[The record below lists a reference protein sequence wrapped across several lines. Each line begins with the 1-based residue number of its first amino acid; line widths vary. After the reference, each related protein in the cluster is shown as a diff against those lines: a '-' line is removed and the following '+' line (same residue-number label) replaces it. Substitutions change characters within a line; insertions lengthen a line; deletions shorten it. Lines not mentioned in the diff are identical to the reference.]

1 MESIKSTENKKCSFC
16 GNNKRKLKGKDDLYI
31 CEVCVDVAQISFNID
46 IDGNPKTQQTQQTQ
60 QKQQNSYNIKNPK
73 EYKKVLDEYV
83 IGQEEPKKIIAT
95 ALYNHIKRIQNPQLD
110 LDKSNT
116 LLIGKTGTG
125 KTHLLETASKILDI
139 PLVVVDT
146 TSLTSSGYIGEDVN
160 SVIERLYKASNG
172 DISKTE
178 KGIIFLDEIDKNR
191 ASLGGTNDKDVSG
204 KAVQQELLKIL
215 EGTIVKIYTD
225 GNSHNKQAG
234 EPIEINTKDI
244 LFIAGGA
251 FVGLKEKNTVSIK
264 PFGGSK
270 KDKESS
276 IIQDFGLHQYLLDYG
291 MIPEFLG
298 RFTSIVE
305 FEDLSLEMMKKIIT
319 EPKNSVINKVKNL
332 FKTSNVNIEFS
343 DALIEGIAKKAME
356 LDTGARALK
365 SILDNRLKDIMF
377 NIDEYK
383 DKTLL
388 VDVDK
393 ESVI

>member
-1 MESIKSTENKKCSFC
+1 MENTEKKKCSFC

-46 IDGNPKTQQTQQTQ
+46 IEDKPK
-60 QKQQNSYNIKNPK
+60 KQQNIYNIKNPK
-73 EYKKVLDEYV
+73 EYKKLLDEYV

-95 ALYNHIKRIQNPQLD
+95 ALYNHIKRIQNPHLD

-139 PLVVVDT
+139 SLVVVDT

-160 SVIERLYKASNG
+160 SVIERLYKVSNG

-215 EGTIVKIYTD
+215 EGTIVKIYPD
-225 GNSHNKQAG
+225 SNSYNKQAG

-251 FVGLKEKNTVSIK
+251 FVGLKEKNIVSIK
-264 PFGGSK
+264 PFGESK
-270 KDKESS
+270 EDKENP
-276 IIQDFGLHQYLLDYG
+276 IIQDFELHQHLLDYG

-305 FEDLSLEMMKKIIT
+305 FEDLTLDIMKKIIT

-332 FKTSNVNIEFS
+332 FKTSDVNIEFS
-343 DALIEGIAKKAME
+343 DALIEDVAKKAME

-365 SILDNRLKDIMF
+365 SITDGRLKDIMF